1 MDHPRYTGAV
11 APAGLSFLTRLAGA
25 AFLRSQVY
33 EEAARDRTTAAHAM
47 AVVLLAALAQNLDN
61 PTLGEIGGLVAIWVS
76 ILFGILRW
84 FAFTTL
90 VYAAARLIA
99 ARPVCYRRMLRSLG
113 FAEAP
118 GIAKVLVW
126 WSHEPLV
133 HWMAAVAICVWL
145 LAAEVLAVR
154 AAVPV
159 STGRAT
165 AIAATSFLLYVLI
178 GVALMPQ

>member
-1 MDHPRYTGAV
+1 MDRPLYTGGAV
-11 APAGLSFLTRLAGA
+11 SPGLSFLARLAGA
-25 AFLRSQVY
+25 AFLRSRVY
-33 EEAARDRTTAAHAM
+33 EEAAGDRTTAAHAM
-47 AVVLLAALAQNLDN
+47 AVVLLAALAQNLGN
-61 PTLGEIGGLVAIWVS
+61 PTLAEIGGLVAIWVS

-99 ARPVCYRRMLRSLG
+99 ARPVRYRRLLRCLG

-126 WSHEPLV
+126 WNHEPLV
-133 HWMAAVAICVWL
+133 LWMASVAVCIWL

-159 STGRAT
+159 GTRRA
-165 AIAATSFLLYVLI
+165 AVIAVVSFLIYVLI